1 MRLRAELQLSAGF
14 ERERRTQRK
23 CAHSGDGRVDTVVAD
38 RGAGPVT
45 VVNEP
50 FELDTDRPGRAGLEA
65 DASQ

>member
-14 ERERRTQRK
+14 ERERSTQWQR
-23 CAHSGDGRVDTVVAD
+23 AHGGDGRVDTVVGD
-38 RGAGPVT
+38 RRTGPVT